1 LTLFAPGAAFMH
13 DKNDKVNS
21 LVEKAEAAFL
31 RASFKV
37 IEISR
42 RTETPIILWENGQ
55 VVELSADEVE
65 QRLSKKLAL

>member
-1 LTLFAPGAAFMH
+1 MKLFATGAAFMH
-13 DKNDKVNS
+13 VENDKVNS

-31 RASFKV
+31 RASYKV
-37 IEISR
+37 IEIAR
-42 RTETPIILWENGQ
+42 KTETPIILWENGQ